1 MLEVLNPATEEV
13 VESLEPAT
21 EGRRRRGHRP
31 RQEAFPAWR
40 DVQPDDRS
48 RLLSVSPTPS
58 TQNRRTW
65 RNWSRRTPASP

>member
-21 EGRRRRGHRP
+21 EDDADAAIARAGKPSRRG
-31 RQEAFPAWR
+31 

-48 RLLSVSPTPS
+48 RLLRRLADALDG
-58 TQNRRTW
+58 NRRTW

>member
-21 EGRRRRGHRP
+21 ADDADAAIARARKPSRRGEMSDPTTAR
-31 RQEAFPAWR
+31 AC
-40 DVQPDDRS
+40 S
-48 RLLSVSPTPS
+48 GVSPTHS

-65 RNWSRRTPASP
+65 PNWSRRTPASP